1 MERLQLTASARVVNE
16 QLQRLNDLANALQ
29 LNSQNPTLHQQGVG
43 PDEHALKSSSTMSMV
58 IEETSSTKK
67 AKSRAWST
75 DSSDM
80 SDTSI
85 KGISSDIGSARF
97 NDASNMPRTHMAP
110 ARRLLP
116 SGPLPIS
123 SMALPKDSAKQQV
136 LAIPQQCSTEV
147 NGTLTSSEGPVVM
160 QASREMITTTAMLRN
175 IPFMYNEVE
184 LALELDEL
192 GFNGKYDLLY
202 LPKQGNGNIG
212 YAFVNLRTTEYF
224 EEFWTSLHRYRFK
237 NYQDSFRKKASVAAA
252 AWQGYQANI
261 LRISKLG
268 DKVRGLIL

>member
-1 MERLQLTASARVVNE
+1 
-16 QLQRLNDLANALQ
+16 
-29 LNSQNPTLHQQGVG
+29 
-43 PDEHALKSSSTMSMV
+43 
-58 IEETSSTKK
+58 
-67 AKSRAWST
+67 
-75 DSSDM
+75 
-80 SDTSI
+80 
-85 KGISSDIGSARF
+85 
-97 NDASNMPRTHMAP
+97 MAP